1 MTDFFREVDEEVRR
15 DRVILFWQKYQTWL
29 IGGVLL
35 IILGT
40 AAWRVYENARI
51 DAAEAAGIRYEAALR
66 LLQDGKT
73 DEALAA
79 FGALSHD
86 GPNGYAALA
95 RFAGADLTAAKDP
108 EAGIKAY
115 ETLAFE
121 GNIPP
126 AIQAVAQLRAAM
138 LRVDRDDPKEFEQRF
153 APLAAA
159 SRAYRNSYRELLA
172 LAAFKRDDFE
182 AAGRWL
188 NEIVVDFEAPQAVRS
203 RAQALLGLVRAGKL
217 PSK

>member
-15 DRVILFWQKYQTWL
+15 DRVILFWRKYQTWL

-35 IILGT
+35 IIVGT

-51 DAAEAAGIRYEAALR
+51 EAAEAAGVRYEAALR

-79 FGALSHD
+79 FGALAQN
-86 GPNGYAALA
+86 GPKGYATLS
-95 RFAGADLTAAKDP
+95 RLAGAALTAAKDP

-115 ETLAFE
+115 EALAFE
-121 GNIPP
+121 GSIPP
-126 AIQAVAQLRAAM
+126 AIWALAQLRAAM
-138 LRVDRDDPKEFEQRF
+138 LRVDRDDPKLFEQRF
-153 APLAAA
+153 APLAAPG
-159 SRAYRNSYRELLA
+159 RAYRNSYRELLA

-188 NEIVVDFEAPQAVRS
+188 DETVVDPEAPQALRA

-217 PSK
+217 PSQ

>member
-1 MTDFFREVDEEVRR
+1 MSDFFREVDEEVRR
-15 DRVILFWQKYQTWL
+15 DRVIHLWQKYQTWL

-35 IILGT
+35 IIVGT
-40 AAWRVYENARI
+40 AAWRLHENARI
-51 DAAEAAGIRYEAALR
+51 EAAETAGVRYEAALR
-66 LLQDGKT
+66 LLQDGKR

-79 FGALSHD
+79 FDTLARD
-86 GPNGYAALA
+86 GPKGYATLS
-95 RFAGADLTAAKDP
+95 RFAAADLIAAKDP

-126 AIQAVAQLRAAM
+126 TVQAAAQLRAAM
-138 LRVDRDDPKEFEQRF
+138 LRVDRDDPKLFEQKF

-159 SRAYRNSYRELLA
+159 GRAYRNSYRELLA

-188 NEIVVDFEAPQAVRS
+188 DEIVIDFEAPQDLRG